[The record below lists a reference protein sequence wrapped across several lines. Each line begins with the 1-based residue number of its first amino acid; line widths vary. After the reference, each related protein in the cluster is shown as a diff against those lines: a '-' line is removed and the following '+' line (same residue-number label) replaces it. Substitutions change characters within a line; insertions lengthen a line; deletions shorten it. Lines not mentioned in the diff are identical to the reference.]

1 MEIEASIIYIYIYR
15 HTHTHTYYTGFQTV
29 ASIYTLHRFEASITV
44 GVWSCGGPKPTS
56 ESMLRVSNLDG
67 DARGYTEVYRGSVK
81 RKPYVQREGVLY
93 FLAPKCLRRGYK
105 L

>member
-1 MEIEASIIYIYIYR
+1 
-15 HTHTHTYYTGFQTV
+15 
-29 ASIYTLHRFEASITV
+29 
-44 GVWSCGGPKPTS
+44 
-56 ESMLRVSNLDG
+56 MLRVSNLDG